1 MGRKWGQHFLRSQA
15 VIDKIV
21 EATRLDST
29 DVVLEIGPGE
39 GVLTE
44 PLCRVARRV
53 HAVEI
58 DTELAERLSG
68 RGLSNLEIHH
78 IDFLKAD
85 LQNTLGPDAQDSL
98 VIAAN
103 LPYYITAPILE
114 CLFWIRPLKIK
125 RAVLMMQD
133 EVARRVCRPATREAG
148 ALTYI
153 AGAYF
158 EARYLFKVPPG
169 CFAPP
174 PKVDSAVVEFT
185 PKSEFQDEKR
195 SLASL
200 YEKIVSTAFQARRK
214 QLATSLKT
222 LHPQAAEHLQRAG
235 IEPSRRPETLLVEEF
250 WRAAR
255 SWHHRE

>member
-15 VIDKIV
+15 VIEKIV
-21 EATRLDST
+21 RAAGLDET

-44 PLCRVARRV
+44 SLCDEALRV

-58 DTELAERLSG
+58 DANLAEGLLALR
-68 RGLSNLEIHH
+68 LSNLKVHR

-85 LQNTLGPDAQDSL
+85 LRLALGTDFDRPF
-98 VIAAN
+98 VVAAN

-114 CLFWIRPLKIK
+114 RLFWLEPLKIK

-153 AGAYF
+153 AGAFY

-185 PKSEFQDEKR
+185 PKRDLPVECRALSP
-195 SLASL
+195 L

-214 QLATSLKT
+214 QLATSLRN
-222 LHPQAAEHLQRAG
+222 LHPQAVEFLRRAG
-235 IEPSRRPETLLVEEF
+235 IEPTRRPESLLVEEF
-250 WRAAR
+250 WEAAR
-255 SWHHRE
+255 SWNPS